1 MSPEERERM
10 MQFLLNQQTQFDAN
24 LEKLSAKTDRIAD
37 GLIGLT
43 GLVGRAIGDLSAAQE
58 RTDEQLRETG
68 AQLRETD
75 AQLRVTDAHLKEVE
89 SHLNVV
95 IQMFDRHLRED
106 HGRPPA

>member
-1 MSPEERERM
+1 VEFQPTSPDERERM
-10 MQFLLNQQTQFDAN
+10 MQFLLNQQRQFDAN
-24 LEKLSAKTDRIAD
+24 LEKLSTKTDRIAD

-43 GLVGRAIGDLSAAQE
+43 GLVGRAIGDLSAAQQ
-58 RTDEQLRETG
+58 R
-68 AQLRETD
+68 TD
-75 AQLRVTDAHLKEVE
+75 AQLRETDAHLKEVE